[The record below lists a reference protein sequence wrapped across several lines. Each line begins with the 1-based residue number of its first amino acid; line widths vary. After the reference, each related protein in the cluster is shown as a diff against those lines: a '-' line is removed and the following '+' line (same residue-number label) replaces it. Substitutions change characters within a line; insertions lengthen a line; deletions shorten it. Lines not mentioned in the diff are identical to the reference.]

1 MFIPSQSM
9 WEIHRQLYQQRLS
22 RTADTQMSM
31 PLVAGPRFAAFQS
44 GNFLAWLRR
53 LASPSRT
60 SASLISPEV
69 ANCCQASLSGTA

>member
-31 PLVAGPRFAAFQS
+31 PLVARPRFAA
-44 GNFLAWLRR
+44 
-53 LASPSRT
+53 
-60 SASLISPEV
+60 SPEV
-69 ANCCQASLSGTA
+69 VQCCQASLSGTA